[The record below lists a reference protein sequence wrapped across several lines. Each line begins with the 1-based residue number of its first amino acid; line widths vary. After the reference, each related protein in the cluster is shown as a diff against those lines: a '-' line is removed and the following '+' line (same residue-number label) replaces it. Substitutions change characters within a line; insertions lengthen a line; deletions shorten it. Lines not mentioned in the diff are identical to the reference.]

1 MRMKLQDLLVYNDIL
16 IQCHDYPDPDSI
28 ASGFGIYCFMKS
40 HGKKVRLI
48 YSGIHDIR
56 KPNLL
61 IMIERLGIPIEYM
74 REPEYEP
81 ELLITADCVHGERN
95 VTDFKA
101 GTYAAIDHHVSSRN
115 SSELYE
121 IRPDYASCSSIIA
134 VMLRES
140 GFDYNS
146 NPDLATALYY
156 GLYTDANSMSE
167 VNHPADRDLRD
178 FAKIEK
184 ELIPLLTNSVLSLRE
199 IQIAGEALNSINND
213 REHHFA
219 VTCAAKCDPNIL
231 GYVNDLIIQVDTI
244 NVSVVCCFV
253 SGGIRISV
261 RSCIN
266 DINAVELTRFITDGI
281 GSGGGHR
288 QKAGGFISLDK
299 MPDVDPD
306 TIVDFLIKRVT
317 MYYENFDIIRAEEY
331 TVDPD
336 SMKIF
341 VKKPQ
346 IMGFVTSESIFGYG
360 VSFRVRSVEAD
371 FKVRGSDDLIIK
383 TDSRGSAYLIDSAK
397 FDSTYEVTEG
407 VFDVRADYHP
417 HAICFDREPRKL
429 KFSCC
434 MSRGGAKVYA
444 RRLER
449 NTKLYTIW
457 DSKNYISGMIGDYLV
472 VRMDDQ
478 RDVYIIDKERF
489 HEIYKEL

>member
-1 MRMKLQDLLVYNDIL
+1 MKLQDLLVYNDIL
-16 IQCHDYPDPDSI
+16 IQCHDYPDPDTI
-28 ASGFGIYCFMKS
+28 AAGFGIYCFMKK

-61 IMIERLGIPIEYM
+61 IMIDRLGIPIEYM
-74 REPEYEP
+74 KEQEYEP
-81 ELLITADCVHGERN
+81 ELLITADCVHGEKN

-115 SSELYE
+115 CSELYE

-146 NPDLATALYY
+146 ITSLATALYY

-184 ELIPLLTNSVLSLRE
+184 DLMPQLINSVLTLRE

-213 REHHFA
+213 FKHHFA

-231 GYVNDLIIQVDTI
+231 GYVNDLIIQVDTV

-261 RSCIN
+261 RSCVN
-266 DINAVELTRFITDGI
+266 DINAVELTRYITEGL

-288 QKAGGFISLDK
+288 QKAGGFISLEK
-299 MPDVDPD
+299 MPGADPD
-306 TIVDFLIKRVT
+306 SIVAFLIKRVT

-336 SMKIF
+336 NMKIF

-346 IMGFVTSESIFGYG
+346 LMGFIPTRRISDDDTV
-360 VSFRVRSVEAD
+360 FRIRSVEAD
-371 FKVRGSDDLIIK
+371 FEVCACDDLIVM
-383 TDSRGSAYLIDSAK
+383 TDSRGSAYLIDRAK

-407 VFDVRADYHP
+407 VFDVRSDYHP
-417 HAICFDREPRKL
+417 HAISFHTKPQKL
-429 KFSCC
+429 IFSCC
-434 MSRGGAKVYA
+434 RSRGGARVYA
-444 RRLER
+444 RKLER

-457 DSKNYISGMIGDYLV
+457 DRQHYISGMPGDYLV

-478 RDVYIIDKERF
+478 SDVYIIDSERF
-489 HEIYKEL
+489 REIYEELK

>member
-1 MRMKLQDLLVYNDIL
+1 M
-16 IQCHDYPDPDSI
+16 
-28 ASGFGIYCFMKS
+28 
-40 HGKKVRLI
+40 
-48 YSGIHDIR
+48 
-56 KPNLL
+56 
-61 IMIERLGIPIEYM
+61 
-74 REPEYEP
+74 
-81 ELLITADCVHGERN
+81 
-95 VTDFKA
+95 
-101 GTYAAIDHHVSSRN
+101 
-115 SSELYE
+115 
-121 IRPDYASCSSIIA
+121 
-134 VMLRES
+134 
-140 GFDYNS
+140 
-146 NPDLATALYY
+146 
-156 GLYTDANSMSE
+156 
-167 VNHPADRDLRD
+167 
-178 FAKIEK
+178 
-184 ELIPLLTNSVLSLRE
+184 LSLRE

-266 DINAVELTRFITDGI
+266 DINAVELTRFITEGI

-299 MPDVDPD
+299 MPDADPD
-306 TIVDFLIKRVT
+306 SIVDFLIKRVT

-336 SMKIF
+336 RMKIF

-346 IMGFVTSESIFGYG
+346 IMGFVTSDSIFGYG
-360 VSFRVRSVEAD
+360 ASFRVRSVEAD
-371 FKVRGSDDLIIK
+371 FKVRASDDLIIM
-383 TDSRGSAYLIDSAK
+383 TDSRGSAYLIDKAK

-417 HAICFDREPRKL
+417 HAICFDREPREPHKL
-429 KFSCC
+429 CFSCC
-434 MSRGGAKVYA
+434 RSRGGAKVYA
-444 RRLER
+444 RRLDR

-457 DSKNYISGMIGDYLV
+457 DSKNYISGMVGDYLV

-478 RDVYIIDKERF
+478 RDVYIIDRERF
-489 HEIYKEL
+489 DEIYKEL